1 MNKVLQ
7 VINLEKTYFLGEVQV
22 HALRGVSISIGE
34 GEFVA
39 IMGPSGSGKSTFM
52 NILGCLDRPTKG
64 HYMIEGTDVSALT
77 RDQLADMRNK
87 KIGFVFQGF
96 NLLSKTTALE
106 NTELPLYYNRETTY
120 STREKNS
127 MALAALDAVGLQG
140 RYHHQ
145 THQLSGGQ
153 QQRVAIA
160 RALVNN
166 PSLILADEPTGNLDS
181 RTSLEIMKIFQ
192 DLNSE
197 KGITIVVVTHSSEI
211 SDYAKRLVVF
221 RDGKIRDDHLVE
233 NRLNAGEVL
242 EQLPDDEED
251 L

>member
-1 MNKVLQ
+1 
-7 VINLEKTYFLGEVQV
+7 
-22 HALRGVSISIGE
+22 
-34 GEFVA
+34 
-39 IMGPSGSGKSTFM
+39 
-52 NILGCLDRPTKG
+52 
-64 HYMIEGTDVSALT
+64 
-77 RDQLADMRNK
+77 
-87 KIGFVFQGF
+87 
-96 NLLSKTTALE
+96 
-106 NTELPLYYNRETTY
+106 
-120 STREKNS
+120 
-127 MALAALDAVGLQG
+127 
-140 RYHHQ
+140 
-145 THQLSGGQ
+145 LSGGQ

-221 RDGKIRDDHLVE
+221 RDGKIKDDLLVE
-233 NRLNAGEVL
+233 NRLSAAEVL
-242 EQLPDDEED
+242 AQLPDDEED